1 MEIFIFKQDGYLD
14 SHTSNFRIS
23 EATYPLIKL
32 LHLNQVR
39 VAIKRLNLLLYGD
52 LRMIVQLVP
61 FLCQPD
67 DLKSMSVEEN
77 KLQRTGSSTQ
87 LLESFKAYIMIP
99 YIMILEQDHETSSK
113 TEYPQCSRR
122 YPSYIKRSIATGI
135 IENTLL
141 D

>member
-1 MEIFIFKQDGYLD
+1 MEIFIFKQDGYLE

-99 YIMILEQDHETSSK
+99 YIMIWDKIMKPHQKQNIPNALAGTLPTSREALRLES
-113 TEYPQCSRR
+113 
-122 YPSYIKRSIATGI
+122 
-135 IENTLL
+135 
-141 D
+141 